1 MFATLAWEYEWADIA
16 SALFLY
22 DMARGRVFEIAED
35 KRDVARAIIRGASLS
50 ELERKYGNTWIE
62 FQHELEANNAVV
74 YLDHLPEFRDVWDY
88 GSRKFIAQDT
98 SLLNTIKEISIDFGS
113 TYFSR
118 TPTPNDTQ
126 QVKMYTC
133 MQIIQTPKMEYNL
146 VEQCFELIQAAIH
159 YGLGVVIFE
168 GSAIFADH
176 LLQKAIRR
184 RIGELNLPIYVKAS
198 SSLLAA
204 LSDEE
209 LTSIRQLFD
218 EATIFVYDDGE
229 SGNQDTLAIMQRARN
244 AKLNIAPRNDS
255 LLLEESIQCRGRGSL
270 STVPNLS
277 VSTIAETENTCMAG
291 RLFVSSQGLIG
302 PCRLF
307 LSEIGSIGSL
317 SDTDYS
323 QVFVKANEVY
333 KDLNLDLKACRDC
346 VNRRHCTRC
355 VLYKEQ

>member
-1 MFATLAWEYEWADIA
+1 MFASLTWEYEWADIT

-22 DMARGRVFEIAED
+22 DMVRGRVFEITED

-62 FQHELEANNAVV
+62 FQRELEANNAVV

-88 GSRKFIAQDT
+88 GSRKFIAKDT

-113 TYFSR
+113 TDFNCTSA
-118 TPTPNDTQ
+118 PNGTQ
-126 QVKMYTC
+126 QIKKYAC
-133 MQIIQTPKMEYNL
+133 MQIVPTPKMEYDL
-146 VEQCFELIQAAIH
+146 AERCFELIQEAIH
-159 YGLGVVIFE
+159 YGLGTVIFE
-168 GSAIFADH
+168 GSAIFVDH
-176 LLQKAIRR
+176 LIQKATRR
-184 RIGELNLPIYVKAS
+184 RIGELNLPVYVKAS

-204 LSDEE
+204 LSDDE
-209 LTSIRQLFD
+209 LTSIRHLFN
-218 EATIFVYDDGE
+218 EATILVYDDGK
-229 SGNQDTLAIMQRARN
+229 SGNQDTPAIMQRARN
-244 AKLNIAPRNDS
+244 AKLNIALRNDN
-255 LLLEESIQCRGRGSL
+255 LLLEESMQCGGRGSL

-317 SDTDYS
+317 SDSDYY
-323 QVFVKANEVY
+323 QVFVKANEAY
-333 KDLNLDLKACRDC
+333 KDLDLDLKACRDC
-346 VNRRHCTRC
+346 VNRRHCTHC